1 MMKRTAAALAL
12 LITVGCSSTSMTSNE
27 TTSNGTTTAKRGGY
41 ARDFIVLST
50 PGYVQ
55 EWTLGSGVGAG
66 GFYVRGN
73 KTKNNGF
80 VPIGEVQGNG
90 NFCADGRDWLSL
102 KELRVY
108 TADKGAPVAPYIL
121 GCVSGNGFRPASR
134 EIVTQ

>member
-12 LITVGCSSTSMTSNE
+12 LLMVGCASSSMTSNE
-27 TTSNGTTTAKRGGY
+27 TTGSTGTTAKSSGGY
-41 ARDFIVLST
+41 ARDFIALST
-50 PGYVQ
+50 PGDVRM
-55 EWTLGSGVGAG
+55 WDLGSGASVG

-73 KTKNNGF
+73 KTRHGF
-80 VPIGEVQGNG
+80 IPVGEVQGKG

-102 KELRVY
+102 TDLRVY
-108 TADKGAPVAPYIL
+108 TADKTPVAPYVL